1 MGITLEIY
9 RSGAKKKTSSFG
21 IESYSYSES
30 ICDIDSRTAWFLVNY
45 LHHIQKIDIS
55 KCMIDTE
62 IDVGVLLD
70 FAKRVDSISMF
81 DSESEIEDKI
91 GVPRGWYDRYSPQE
105 LSEDIMYAKYDII
118 RKFNPVLSEKSV
130 IIDAGW

>member
-9 RSGAKKKTSSFG
+9 RSGAKKETDTFG
-21 IESYSYSES
+21 IEHYLDNCC

-45 LHHIQKIDIS
+45 LHHVQKIDTS
-55 KCMIDTE
+55 ECMIDTE

-81 DSESEIEDKI
+81 DSKSEIEDKI

-118 RKFNPVLSEKSV
+118 RQFNPVLSEKSV